1 MNDES
6 DLPLLTSIILG
17 YTPNDC
23 RIPPPPPIP
32 LQGDYDTIDS
42 NSLIMKSIDE
52 MMILIDRSPFSI
64 YIERRWIQFQVYKK
78 SETRKYE

>member
-17 YTPNDC
+17 SC
-23 RIPPPPPIP
+23 A
-32 LQGDYDTIDS
+32 LCGDWHTRDS

-64 YIERRWIQFQVYKK
+64 SIQRRWIQFQLYRK
-78 SETRKYE
+78 SEYREYE

>member
-17 YTPNDC
+17 KSALC
-23 RIPPPPPIP
+23 
-32 LQGDYDTIDS
+32 GDDDTIDS

-52 MMILIDRSPFSI
+52 MMILIDRSSFSI
-64 YIERRWIQFQVYKK
+64 SIQRRWWQFHLDRK
-78 SETRKYE
+78 SEYREYE

>member
-6 DLPLLTSIILG
+6 DLPLLTSIILRS
-17 YTPNDC
+17 DA
-23 RIPPPPPIP
+23 
-32 LQGDYDTIDS
+32 LKGDRNTIDS

-64 YIERRWIQFQVYKK
+64 YIQRR
-78 SETRKYE
+78 

>member
-6 DLPLLTSIILG
+6 DLPLLTSIILRSG
-17 YTPNDC
+17 AL
-23 RIPPPPPIP
+23 R
-32 LQGDYDTIDS
+32 GDGNTIDS

-64 YIERRWIQFQVYKK
+64 SIQRRW
-78 SETRKYE
+78 S

>member
-17 YTPNDC
+17 SFALY
-23 RIPPPPPIP
+23 
-32 LQGDYDTIDS
+32 GDEDTIDS

-64 YIERRWIQFQVYKK
+64 SIQRRW
-78 SETRKYE
+78 

>member
-6 DLPLLTSIILG
+6 DLPLLTSIILQSG
-17 YTPNDC
+17 ALY
-23 RIPPPPPIP
+23 
-32 LQGDYDTIDS
+32 GDDNTIDS

-64 YIERRWIQFQVYKK
+64 STQRRWMQFQEYKK
-78 SETRKYE
+78 SEYREYE

>member
-17 YTPNDC
+17 Y
-23 RIPPPPPIP
+23 IPKDYGILFPVPIQDP
-32 LQGDYDTIDS
+32 HDLPSFLDGDWDTRDS

-52 MMILIDRSPFSI
+52 MMILIDRSSFSI
-64 YIERRWIQFQVYKK
+64 SIQRR
-78 SETRKYE
+78 

>member
-6 DLPLLTSIILG
+6 DLPLLTSITLRDSALDG
-17 YTPNDC
+17 N
-23 RIPPPPPIP
+23 R
-32 LQGDYDTIDS
+32 DTRDS

-64 YIERRWIQFQVYKK
+64 YIQRRWMQFL
-78 SETRKYE
+78 

>member
-17 YTPNDC
+17 FSALD
-23 RIPPPPPIP
+23 
-32 LQGDYDTIDS
+32 GDGGTSDS

-64 YIERRWIQFQVYKK
+64 YIQRR
-78 SETRKYE
+78 

>member
-17 YTPNDC
+17 YGA
-23 RIPPPPPIP
+23 
-32 LQGDYDTIDS
+32 LYGDEDTIDS

-64 YIERRWIQFQVYKK
+64 YIQRRWMQFHEYRK
-78 SETRKYE
+78 SEYREYE

>member
-6 DLPLLTSIILG
+6 DLPLLTSIILQSG
-17 YTPNDC
+17 ALY
-23 RIPPPPPIP
+23 
-32 LQGDYDTIDS
+32 GDDNTIDS

-64 YIERRWIQFQVYKK
+64 SIQRRWIQFRLYRK
-78 SETRKYE
+78 SEYREYE

>member
-17 YTPNDC
+17 SWALY
-23 RIPPPPPIP
+23 
-32 LQGDYDTIDS
+32 GDLFTIDS

-52 MMILIDRSPFSI
+52 IWYWLIDLPSLSIFKGNRWNFSNI
-64 YIERRWIQFQVYKK
+64 GKVSIESMNDDIIRNRY
-78 SETRKYE
+78 S

>member
-6 DLPLLTSIILG
+6 DLPLLKSIILRSF
-17 YTPNDC
+17 T
-23 RIPPPPPIP
+23 
-32 LQGDYDTIDS
+32 LKGDDDTIDS

-64 YIERRWIQFQVYKK
+64 SIQRR
-78 SETRKYE
+78 

>member
-6 DLPLLTSIILG
+6 DLPLLTSIILRFRALNG
-17 YTPNDC
+17 DMYTSN
-23 RIPPPPPIP
+23 
-32 LQGDYDTIDS
+32 S

-64 YIERRWIQFQVYKK
+64 YIQRRWMELHLYRK
-78 SETRKYE
+78 SDNREYEL

>member
-6 DLPLLTSIILG
+6 DLPLLTSISLRS
-17 YTPNDC
+17 NA
-23 RIPPPPPIP
+23 
-32 LQGDYDTIDS
+32 LEGDNHTSDS

-64 YIERRWIQFQVYKK
+64 YIQRRWIQFLGYRN
-78 SETRKYE
+78 SEYREYE

>member
-6 DLPLLTSIILG
+6 DLPLLTSIILR
-17 YTPNDC
+17 PFA
-23 RIPPPPPIP
+23 
-32 LQGDYDTIDS
+32 LEGDYDTRYW

-64 YIERRWIQFQVYKK
+64 YIQRRWIQFQFYWK
-78 SETRKYE
+78 SEYREYE

>member
-17 YTPNDC
+17 SCALY
-23 RIPPPPPIP
+23 
-32 LQGDYDTIDS
+32 GDDDDTIDS

-64 YIERRWIQFQVYKK
+64 YIQRRWMQFL
-78 SETRKYE
+78 

>member
-6 DLPLLTSIILG
+6 DLPLLTSIILRSCAL
-17 YTPNDC
+17 D
-23 RIPPPPPIP
+23 
-32 LQGDYDTIDS
+32 GDDDTIDS

-64 YIERRWIQFQVYKK
+64 YIQRRWIQFHLYRK
-78 SETRKYE
+78 SEYREYE

>member
-17 YTPNDC
+17 SCALY
-23 RIPPPPPIP
+23 
-32 LQGDYDTIDS
+32 GDDTIDS

-64 YIERRWIQFQVYKK
+64 YIQRRW
-78 SETRKYE
+78 

>member
-6 DLPLLTSIILG
+6 DLPLLTSIILESCALHG
-17 YTPNDC
+17 YWDMYHM
-23 RIPPPPPIP
+23 
-32 LQGDYDTIDS
+32 DSSS

-64 YIERRWIQFQVYKK
+64 FIQRYYQFRLYRK
-78 SETRKYE
+78 SEYREYE

>member
-6 DLPLLTSIILG
+6 DLPLLKSIILRS
-17 YTPNDC
+17 C
-23 RIPPPPPIP
+23 V
-32 LQGDYDTIDS
+32 LEGDDETIDS

-64 YIERRWIQFQVYKK
+64 SIQRRWIQFHLYRK
-78 SETRKYE
+78 SEYREYE

>member
-6 DLPLLTSIILG
+6 DLPLLTSIILRL
-17 YTPNDC
+17 C
-23 RIPPPPPIP
+23 ALR
-32 LQGDYDTIDS
+32 GDDDTRDS

-64 YIERRWIQFQVYKK
+64 FIQRYYQFRLYRK
-78 SETRKYE
+78 SEYREYE

>member
-17 YTPNDC
+17 FSA
-23 RIPPPPPIP
+23 
-32 LQGDYDTIDS
+32 LKGDKDTIDS

-52 MMILIDRSPFSI
+52 MMILIDRSSFSI
-64 YIERRWIQFQVYKK
+64 SIQRR
-78 SETRKYE
+78 

>member
-6 DLPLLTSIILG
+6 DLPLLTSIILRSCAL
-17 YTPNDC
+17 N
-23 RIPPPPPIP
+23 
-32 LQGDYDTIDS
+32 GDNNTIDS

-64 YIERRWIQFQVYKK
+64 SIQ
-78 SETRKYE
+78 RKW

>member
-6 DLPLLTSIILG
+6 DLPLLTSIILRYG
-17 YTPNDC
+17 ALY
-23 RIPPPPPIP
+23 
-32 LQGDYDTIDS
+32 GDDTIDS

-64 YIERRWIQFQVYKK
+64 SIQRRWIQFRLGRK
-78 SETRKYE
+78 SEYREYE

>member
-6 DLPLLTSIILG
+6 DLPLLTSIILRPG
-17 YTPNDC
+17 TLRGNN
-23 RIPPPPPIP
+23 
-32 LQGDYDTIDS
+32 GTINS

-64 YIERRWIQFQVYKK
+64 YIQRRWMEFLGYRK
-78 SETRKYE
+78 SEYREYE